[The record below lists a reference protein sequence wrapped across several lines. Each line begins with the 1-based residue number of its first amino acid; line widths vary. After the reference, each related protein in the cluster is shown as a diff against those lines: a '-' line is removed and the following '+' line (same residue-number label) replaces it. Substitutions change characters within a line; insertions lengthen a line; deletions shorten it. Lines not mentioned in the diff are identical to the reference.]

1 MRTSETSPPPAGRS
15 GAPRR
20 RLRRLALRAAA
31 TLLAAAAVLAAA
43 AWLALRASLPAL
55 HGELRLAGLAAPVTI
70 TRDALGVPTV
80 RGGSRTDVARA
91 TGFLHAQERFF
102 QMDMLRRSAAGELA
116 ELFGGGALEWDRAI
130 RIHRFRAVAAAA
142 LARLPAAD
150 GALLAAY
157 AEGVDAGTAALAV
170 RPFEYLL
177 LRAAPAPWRAEDSML
192 VALAMFIDLQGH
204 DNRRESDLGVV
215 RDTLPPA
222 VAAFLAPT
230 GTSWD
235 APLAGGPWA
244 APPLPAPEAFDLRR
258 AAAEPAAEPAAVA
271 ATPRLAEAAA
281 LGSNNWALAGAR
293 TVHGGAI
300 VAADMHLG
308 VAVPNTWYRAELVF
322 PSRRDGAEVR
332 LAGVT
337 LPGTPAVVV
346 GSNGRVAWGF
356 TNAYGDFQDLVI
368 LDQPGGDDESYLA
381 VGGPRRLV
389 HTAESVR
396 VRGGAV
402 VTLDVASTVWG
413 PVVDRDRS
421 GRRRTLRW
429 TAHEPEAV
437 DLGVLRLEEA
447 RTVGEAL
454 DAANASG
461 MPAQNLVCADASGR
475 IGWTIAGRI
484 PRRVGFDGTVPES
497 WGDGRRRW
505 DGLLAPGE
513 APRIVDPPAGALW
526 TANARTLDGAGLAL
540 VGDGGYALGARARQ
554 IRDGLAAVAR
564 ASEADM
570 LRLQLDDRA
579 LFLARWQQLLLDT
592 LAPDALAGQPRRAE
606 ARALAAAWGERAAVD
621 SAGYRIVRAFRL
633 QVVDTVLADLTAAC
647 ASADERFSRR
657 SLGQAEDAVWRLVT
671 ERPPHLLAPRHA
683 SWEGLLLTALDTA
696 LGEIAGNG
704 GLLAERT
711 WGERNA
717 ARIRHPLSGAV
728 PGLARLLDMPAD
740 RLPGDSHMPRVQS
753 PGFGASERMAVSPGR
768 EELGYLHMPCGQSG
782 HPLSPFYRAGHAAWV
797 RGEPTPFLPGP
808 PAHTLRLVP

>member
-1 MRTSETSPPPAGRS
+1 MRTNESSPPPSGRS

-20 RLRRLALRAAA
+20 RLRRLALRGAA
-31 TLLAAAAVLAAA
+31 TLLAAGAVLAAA

-55 HGELRLAGLAAPVTI
+55 DGELRLSGLAAPVTI

-80 RGGSRTDVARA
+80 RGASRADVARA

-102 QMDMLRRSAAGELA
+102 QMDMMRRSAAGELA
-116 ELFGGGALEWDRAI
+116 ELLGEGVLEWDRAV
-130 RIHRFRAVAAAA
+130 RVHRFRAVAGAA

-150 GALLAAY
+150 GTLLSAY
-157 AEGVDAGTAALAV
+157 VAGVNAGLAALAA

-177 LRAAPAPWRAEDSML
+177 LRAAPAPWRGEDSLL

-204 DNRRESDLGVV
+204 ENRRESDLGVV
-215 RDTLPPA
+215 HDTLPPA
-222 VAAFLAPT
+222 LAAFLAPT

-235 APLAGGPWA
+235 APLAGGAWPVPLLPGPEALDLRLTAGAPDTAA
-244 APPLPAPEAFDLRR
+244 APPPAV
-258 AAAEPAAEPAAVA
+258 EPTA
-271 ATPRLAEAAA
+271 R
-281 LGSNNWALAGAR
+281 GSNNWALAGAR

-300 VAADMHLG
+300 VADDMHLG
-308 VAVPNTWYRAELVF
+308 IAVPNTWYRAELVF

-332 LAGVT
+332 LDGVT
-337 LPGTPAVVV
+337 LAGTPAVVA

-368 LDQPGGDDESYLA
+368 LDQPGGDDESYLTA
-381 VGGPRRLV
+381 DGPRRLA
-389 HTAESVR
+389 HTAETVR
-396 VRGGAV
+396 VRGGTD
-402 VTLDVASTVWG
+402 VTLDVASTIWG
-413 PVVDRDRS
+413 PVVDRDRG
-421 GRRRTLRW
+421 GRRRALRW
-429 TAHEPEAV
+429 TAHEPAAV
-437 DLGVLRLEEA
+437 DLGLVRLEEA
-447 RTVGEAL
+447 RSVEEAL

-461 MPAQNLVCADASGR
+461 MPAQNLVCADSSGR

-484 PRRVGFDGTVPES
+484 PRRVGFDGRVPKS
-497 WGDGRRRW
+497 WSDGRRRW

-540 VGDGGYALGARARQ
+540 LGDGGYALGARARQ
-554 IRDGLAAVAR
+554 IRDGLTGLER

-647 ASADERFSRR
+647 TSADERFSRR
-657 SLGQAEDAVWRLVT
+657 SLGQAEDAVWRLVS
-671 ERPPHLLAPRHA
+671 ERPPHLLAARHA
-683 SWEGLLLTALDTA
+683 SWEGLLLSALDAA
-696 LGEIAGNG
+696 LAEIAPG
-704 GLLAERT
+704 GGPLAART
-711 WGERNA
+711 WGERNT

-728 PGLARLLDMPAD
+728 PGLARLLDMPAEA
-740 RLPGDSHMPRVQS
+740 LSGDSHMPRVQS
-753 PGFGASERMAVSPGR
+753 PGFGASERMVVSPGR

-808 PAHTLRLVP
+808 PAHTLRLLP